1 MIIRHYLVICLLAMF
16 YSPIIMAQSDCKE
29 WSENTRAYFNTTVT
43 PMILSKDYAKVDS
56 VFVHFLNDSNPCAS
70 TGPLYFT
77 QYYYYLHYLFEN
89 LKLKDSTLS
98 LIDDA
103 LHRIEGGSD
112 YESLAVLSNIKGIFL
127 MRLGRME
134 EMNRVYTEAIRIAR
148 KHLPPG
154 NTYLITAMG
163 NHGSY
168 YSWMGFKKA
177 GLRHYEQ
184 LYQDVLAVD
193 SADFKPLLL
202 RNISLAYSGYLTSY
216 GRYEEARQV
225 LSRFTSKD
233 SAWYIPSEYT
243 DENVANYTA
252 FADSYF
258 QEGDIEAAHLI
269 FKSHLDSLL
278 YTKETGTSYSS
289 YFLNISL
296 GFYLNDT
303 IRISKSLDFLRE
315 SFTHRKIP
323 ARQKYWMKLNHAQLK
338 YAVRYGDRDMISH
351 HLQTHLNNLWA
362 NAIMVHQVSD
372 RERVEYLRSLREY
385 TQFLIGIPDSL
396 LVGDQKQQIFEWH
409 ITLKN
414 LGAETF
420 LTYRT
425 WLKELLEINPD
436 IYQQYMDLKG
446 KYSDSYYLRTNDSDS
461 TEFYE
466 SRLSKLEGE
475 AQALLPG
482 RFNTDRSLI
491 RLSQL
496 KSDLTSQSVF
506 IDFAIALKSD
516 TEKESF
522 FYKAYIVDTTREGL
536 LSVDLFEVNEIDDK
550 LVASLG
556 VDQLNPFTRSQLNQK
571 YHQMIWEKLT
581 PYLEGKTIL
590 FLQADGILN
599 FLPMDALSPNG
610 SVTDMMFQEFD
621 FRFPTDLRNLKN
633 KEKEWGVK
641 EKISNGLALGGIL
654 YDCKSNVEPE
664 LSALGLGRAINK
676 DSLQSDLVYLP
687 GTAAEVATLR
697 NLARSQDIEISVLKG
712 CDATVKSFIDEV
724 QSKELNFLHIAT
736 HGVYLPFDPL
746 ESDENWIHR
755 WNPGP
760 HMPLRSL
767 LFFADAANKEAE
779 DKTANWLNAQ
789 EISDMDL
796 SHIELVVLSA
806 CETGAGDI
814 VLDDNSFSMG
824 RAFLKAGVAQ
834 VLVTLWSIP
843 DDQALE
849 FFKVYYKHLLI
860 SKASPQKALAMT
872 KRELSGQLL
881 PSVLSAFKI
890 IE

>member
-1 MIIRHYLVICLLAMF
+1 MIIKHYLVICLLAMF
-16 YSPIIMAQSDCKE
+16 YSPLIMAQSDCE
-29 WSENTRAYFNTTVT
+29 QWSENTRAYFNSTVT
-43 PMILSKDYAKVDS
+43 PMIESKDYSKVDS
-56 VFVHFLNDSNPCAS
+56 VFVHFLNDYNPCES

-77 QYYYYLHYLFEN
+77 RYYYYLHYLFEN

-112 YESLAVLSNIKGIFL
+112 YESLAVLSNLKGIFL
-127 MRLGRME
+127 MRLGRMD

-193 SADFKPLLL
+193 TADFKPLLL

-225 LSRFTSKD
+225 LNRFTSKD

-258 QEGDIEAAHLI
+258 QEGDIEAAQLI
-269 FKSHLDSLL
+269 FENHLDSLL

-303 IRISKSLDFLRE
+303 VRISKSLDFLRE
-315 SFTHRKIP
+315 SFIYRKIP
-323 ARQKYWMKLNHAQLK
+323 PRQKYWMKLNHEQLK
-338 YAVRYGDRDMISH
+338 FAVRFGNREMISK

-372 RERVEYLRSLREY
+372 RERVEYLRSLRKY
-385 TQFLIGIPDSL
+385 TQFLLGIPDSL
-396 LVGDQKQQIFEWH
+396 LMGDQKQQIFEWH

-414 LGAETF
+414 LGAETY
-420 LTYRT
+420 LTYRS
-425 WLKELLEINPD
+425 WLKEFSEINPD
-436 IYQQYMDLKG
+436 MYQQYMDLKG
-446 KYSDSYYLRTNDSDS
+446 KYSDAYYLRSDDSDS

-466 SRLSKLEGE
+466 ARLSKLEGE
-475 AQALLPG
+475 AQSILPG
-482 RFNTDRSLI
+482 RFNTNLSLI
-491 RLSQL
+491 NLDQL
-496 KSDLTSQSVF
+496 KPNLSPHSVF
-506 IDFAIALKSD
+506 IDFAIATKSD
-516 TEKESF
+516 IEESHY
-522 FYKAYIVDTTREGL
+522 YKAYIVDPSREGL
-536 LSVDLFEVNEIDDK
+536 LSIDLFEEKDIDDK

-556 VDQLNPFTRSQLNQK
+556 VDKLNPFTRGQLNQQ
-571 YHQMIWEKLT
+571 YHHMIWEKLT

-590 FLQADGILN
+590 YLQADGILS
-599 FLPMDALSPNG
+599 FLPMDAFSPNG
-610 SVTDMMFQEFD
+610 SVTDMMFQKFD
-621 FRFPTDLRNLKN
+621 FRFPIDLRNLKN
-633 KEKEWGVK
+633 KENDRGTK
-641 EKISNGLALGGIL
+641 EKVSNGLALGGIL
-654 YDCKSNVEPE
+654 YDCKSNVEPG
-664 LSALGLGRAINK
+664 LSDIGLERGFNK

-687 GTAAEVATLR
+687 GTAAEVTTLR
-697 NLARSQDIEISVLKG
+697 DLARSQDIEISILKG

-724 QSKELNFLHIAT
+724 QSKKLNFLHIAT
-736 HGVYLPFDPL
+736 HGVYLPYDPL
-746 ESDENWIHR
+746 ESDENWILR

-767 LFFADAANKEAE
+767 LFFADAANQEAE

-796 SHIELVVLSA
+796 SHIDLVVLSA

-824 RAFLKAGVAQ
+824 RAFLKAGCGQ
-834 VLVTLWSIP
+834 VMVTLWSIP

-849 FFKVYYKHLLI
+849 FFKVFYKHLFI
-860 SKASPQKALAMT
+860 TKTSPQKALTMT
-872 KRELSGQLL
+872 KRELSGHLL